1 MRRNAGARGTIMML
15 RILAVV
21 SACVCF
27 AASAEAVPV
36 FRPQTSALLQTVQ
49 DGGQK
54 RDVWRSPSSLDQFPR
69 LGAADCARYGRE
81 NGYPECDGVP
91 VAAKPAEAAAP
102 PAPPLPPESEIT
114 ESPAPLTA
122 PLPVRRAGLP
132 KQKTPSAWRSG
143 TTRLETP
150 EGPDDGLG
158 KTLGALL
165 IATFDGSDPI
175 QDGPR
180 WAAAAL
186 RDGRIGGVLLRGAN
200 IESPVQLIALTSFL
214 TEGQRLPPLILIE
227 RPGGASDALTGKA
240 GFQAV
245 ASAREIGAQG
255 DALEAFNVYQ
265 QLADSLSAAGIGMN
279 LGPSAT
285 ACPDDGAAPDCF
297 GSEPRHSAAFA
308 TAFSLAHQSR
318 GVLTGL
324 RYVPRSGGLAALY
337 EIMKRKGPDALI
349 VGDDLEMA
357 KTLRLARYSGAIILD
372 RAAENGRP
380 RVGPILAEALRRSAD
395 MVLLRSSADLSGAD
409 LAAVRSAID
418 SGALSK
424 ARIEDAARRTAI
436 LRMQLKTTR
445 SQVASQIG
453 ASQ

>member
-1 MRRNAGARGTIMML
+1 MML

-297 GSEPRHSAAFA
+297 GSE
-308 TAFSLAHQSR
+308 
-318 GVLTGL
+318 
-324 RYVPRSGGLAALY
+324 
-337 EIMKRKGPDALI
+337 
-349 VGDDLEMA
+349 
-357 KTLRLARYSGAIILD
+357 
-372 RAAENGRP
+372 
-380 RVGPILAEALRRSAD
+380 
-395 MVLLRSSADLSGAD
+395 
-409 LAAVRSAID
+409 
-418 SGALSK
+418 
-424 ARIEDAARRTAI
+424 
-436 LRMQLKTTR
+436 
-445 SQVASQIG
+445 
-453 ASQ
+453 

>member
-1 MRRNAGARGTIMML
+1 MRRGTIMML

-21 SACVCF
+21 SICVCF
-27 AASAEAVPV
+27 AARAEAVPA
-36 FRPQTSALLQTVQ
+36 FRPQTSALLETVQ

-69 LGAADCARYGRE
+69 LGPGDCARYGRQ
-81 NGYPECDGVP
+81 NGYPECEGEP
-91 VAAKPAEAAAP
+91 VAAKPAEAAAL
-102 PAPPLPPESEIT
+102 PAAPSPQEPETT

-122 PLPVRRAGLP
+122 PLPIRRAGLP
-132 KQKTPSAWRSG
+132 KKKTPSAWQSG

-150 EGPDDGLG
+150 VVPDDGLG

-175 QDGPR
+175 QDGPK
-180 WAAAAL
+180 WAAGAL

-227 RPGGASDALTGKA
+227 RPGGVSDALAGKA
-240 GFQAV
+240 GFQAL

-255 DALEAFNVYQ
+255 DALEAFTLYQ

-297 GSEPRHSAAFA
+297 GSEPLHSAAFA
-308 TAFSLAHQSR
+308 TAFNLAHQSR

-337 EIMKRKGPDALI
+337 EIMKRKAPDVLI
-349 VGDDLEMA
+349 IGDDLEMA
-357 KTLRLARYSGAIILD
+357 KTLRLARYSGAIIRD
-372 RAAENGRP
+372 SAAEAGRP
-380 RVGPILAEALRRSAD
+380 RVGPILADALRRSAD
-395 MVLLRSSADLSGAD
+395 MVLLRSSTDLSGTD
-409 LAAVRSAID
+409 LAAVRSVIET
-418 SGALSK
+418 GALSK
-424 ARIEDAARRTAI
+424 ARIEDAARRAGV
-436 LRMQLKTTR
+436 LRMQLKATR
-445 SQVASQIG
+445 SQFASQIG
-453 ASQ
+453 APQ

>member
-15 RILAVV
+15 RFLAVV

-27 AASAEAVPV
+27 TVNAEAVPV
-36 FRPQTSALLQTVQ
+36 FRPQTSALLQTIQ

-69 LGAADCARYGRE
+69 LGAEDCARYGRE

-91 VAAKPAEAAAP
+91 IAAKPAEAAAP
-102 PAPPLPPESEIT
+102 PAPPSPQEPET
-114 ESPAPLTA
+114 TAPPAPLAA

-132 KQKTPSAWRSG
+132 EKKPPSAWQSG
-143 TTRLETP
+143 TTRVETP
-150 EGPDDGLG
+150 DVPDDGLG
-158 KTLGALL
+158 RTLGALL

-175 QDGPR
+175 QDGPK
-180 WAAAAL
+180 WAAGAL

-227 RPGGASDALTGKA
+227 RPGGAGDALTGKA
-240 GFQAV
+240 GFQAL

-255 DALEAFNVYQ
+255 DALEAFTVYQ

-279 LGPSAT
+279 LGPNAT

-297 GSEPRHSAAFA
+297 GSEPLHSAAFA
-308 TAFSLAHQSR
+308 TAFNLAHQSR

-337 EIMKRKGPDALI
+337 EIMKRKAPDALI
-349 VGDDLEMA
+349 VGDDLDMP

-372 RAAENGRP
+372 RAEEAGRP
-380 RVGPILAEALRRSAD
+380 RAGPILAEALRRSAD
-395 MVLLRSSADLSGAD
+395 MVLFRSSADLSGPD

-424 ARIEDAARRTAI
+424 ARIEDAARRAGV
-436 LRMQLKTTR
+436 LRMQLKATR
-445 SQVASQIG
+445 SQFASQIG